1 VSEPASEP
9 PAPSEPASEP
19 PAPSEPASEPPTP
32 GEPAAPSKSQH
43 AYEVIKSRI
52 VDGSYS
58 AGYRLVLDRLARE
71 LRVSPVPVREAVR
84 RLEAEQFVQFER
96 NVGARVTGVNPTEY
110 RHAMQTL
117 AIVEGA
123 ATALAAPLLGKVG
136 LARAADLNQRLR
148 GSLRD
153 FDPMAFTALNR
164 EFHRVLCGPCPNPQL
179 AELVE
184 RGWARMAT
192 IRDSSFVLIP
202 GRAADSVAE
211 HDELLRLIGS
221 GAGPAE
227 VEAAAREH
235 RLATLRAFLS
245 RGTPGEEDRA

>member
-1 VSEPASEP
+1 VTEGEP
-9 PAPSEPASEP
+9 PAPGEG
-19 PAPSEPASEPPTP
+19 PT
-32 GEPAAPSKSQH
+32 APSKSQH

-71 LRVSPVPVREAVR
+71 LQVSPVPVREAVR

-123 ATALAAPLLGKVG
+123 ATGLAAPLLGEAG
-136 LARAADLNQRLR
+136 LTRAAELNRRLSD
-148 GSLRD
+148 SLRD

-164 EFHRVLCGPCPNPQL
+164 EFHQVLCGPCPNPQL
-179 AELVE
+179 TDLVE

-192 IRDSSFVLIP
+192 IRDSSFVFIP
-202 GRAADSVAE
+202 GRAAESVAE
-211 HDELLRLIGS
+211 HHELLRLIGS
-221 GAGPAE
+221 GADSAV

-245 RGTPGEEDRA
+245 RGGTAEGDRPCPAPPDPDRPRRGPDRHGAR